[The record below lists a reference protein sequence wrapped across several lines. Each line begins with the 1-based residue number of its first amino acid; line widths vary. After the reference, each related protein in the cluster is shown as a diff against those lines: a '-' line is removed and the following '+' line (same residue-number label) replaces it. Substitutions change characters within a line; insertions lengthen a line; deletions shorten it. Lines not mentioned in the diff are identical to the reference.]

1 MSQFHEKKLILPFLS
16 ALAGE
21 TIVWEDNAC
30 REGRLR
36 KYLFYEMIVTPS
48 LVRLVREDLDFRSDL
63 ETATLWYGNYRSMF
77 LLEGKTNEEL
87 EGFYE
92 ERGRPLL
99 GWTEWFAN
107 RNIFVKGL
115 SWQKII

>member
-1 MSQFHEKKLILPFLS
+1 MSQFHERKLILPFLS

-21 TIVWEDNAC
+21 PIGWGDNAC
-30 REGRLR
+30 RGERLR

-48 LVRLVREDLDFRSDL
+48 LVRLVREDPEFRRDLD
-63 ETATLWYGNYRSMF
+63 TAILWFGNYRSMF
-77 LLEGKTNEEL
+77 LLEGKRNEEL
-87 EGFYE
+87 EALYE
-92 ERGRPLL
+92 DRGRPLL

-107 RNIFVKGL
+107 KSIFTKGL